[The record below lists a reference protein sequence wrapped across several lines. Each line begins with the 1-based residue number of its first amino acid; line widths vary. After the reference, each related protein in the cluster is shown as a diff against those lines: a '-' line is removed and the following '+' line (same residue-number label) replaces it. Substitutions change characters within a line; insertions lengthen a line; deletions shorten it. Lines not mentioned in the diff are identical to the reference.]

1 MASYNYGGQNA
12 MSYQGNNNFN
22 QYQNNNQQFYGATY
36 QNNSNAFMNNQ
47 SNNNN
52 NAFPSNPP
60 KESDDDDSDDW
71 YETDSDS
78 NESDSVFHRKSI
90 NIASLPTDS
99 TTTNYIPK
107 SQPVGNNYLAGNG
120 ANGNNNFA
128 QFSNHNNNNNKYNYN
143 RPNNNNNNSNQQRYQ
158 QAKNPRPPPPK
169 NSSRPK
175 QTKSYQQPPPPNTGP
190 YGGQALQQMQS
201 MSMRT
206 VTKPNMLQQMSQS
219 TSSLLSN
226 NNNAVPPP
234 PSSMPIDN
242 IKAKKKVKNKGKKK
256 KGKKGKKSKK
266 KNKDKQHKIEIS
278 EAVPPPPGP
287 PPPDNANDDNNNGS
301 LFKPMHTKTLSIAP
315 PPGLPRPPA
324 YSYASTIAPDD
335 QDLYHDQDEN
345 QKKDEKPELHGMS
358 KREKAV
364 AELIS
369 TEVTYVEQL
378 EKLITLYMD
387 KLEDK
392 EKIINTKDWS
402 HVFPS
407 SLKTILNL
415 NKQLLADLK
424 KRKSENNDDDK
435 LIISDILLGFT
446 PYFKMYQAYM
456 NNSTKQLAAITKCLD
471 NAKFYNFQQETRRKC
486 NNLTVSDMV
495 ILPVQ
500 RIPRYK
506 LLVQEIF
513 KRTEKD
519 HPDFEGLEKALAL
532 IEKINNENNA
542 KLKDLDSRMKVLNV
556 TNDLEK
562 APNLSSPTRKFVFAG
577 ELLKIK
583 VNGKLEKMVFYL
595 FNDCMVYAAMPS
607 AFGKKYIFKMRMPI
621 DAAFAVQKI
630 KDTKKYKNVMA
641 IYSSL
646 ESFMVTTGDNTEL
659 KFKWMKIITKCI
671 DNARHGHYYHANS
684 RNARK
689 GRGSV
694 LISQASLQIPKQLKK
709 ELNKEL
715 SVMHMDQSLDDKK
728 KNKKGKHQR
737 FKTKH
742 QIALLTDSD
751 KLQVAPERGNT
762 SNAELAIY
770 GGRQRRKQ
778 SKYGMFSYSTGSG
791 GALEPEDDLSDDE
804 KEFFGISKNKSNHLK
819 VSQSVAVLPGLD
831 NVVDAPQIQRAGT
844 SYNAEKRGT
853 KPKMYAKRSN
863 AAQSMQPSSAIDH
876 NRAATAAVPSF
887 GQISNNMG
895 IPPPPPPSS
904 SAPQQ
909 QQQMP
914 PPIPPQTILA
924 SKTSHTSERRLSDPP
939 PAPSPVVEATQ
950 QRLSVARRRSFGGS
964 ISQNKF
970 ALNNNNNNEMMKH
983 MEYAEDEYEYDDTY
997 DAEDQLMAP
1006 KQARRSKST
1015 KPSSFRNDKKKN
1027 GNKYG
1032 GQPTP
1037 FAALSNKNN
1046 NNAIAMSNGPSFGC
1060 VIWRNFNVNNDDNK
1074 LLFRQMKN
1082 ILTDVQAFANNQSV
1096 LQAVNEKIQIT
1107 EDVLVVVNS
1116 QDESQDH
1123 ELIRMLRENS
1133 SFDQEILLFN
1143 NKQNGKY
1150 RAPWLT
1156 SFSNIKF
1163 TQSQDEVIKH
1173 IKKFTKYAKLNSMM
1187 KSDEEDEK
1195 EVITKSNTFTSPP
1208 PAQQSINRQQTF
1220 TPSYSSSS
1228 SMRPPSHFNK
1238 TKSVNIAS
1246 KVPSVSSPK
1255 ANHISSVSSVA
1266 SPKASNIAKK
1276 FTAMNSVSN
1285 NSYKSPGTNDALAVI
1300 KRNKFNAFREKDSDD
1315 EDDTQSN
1322 NNTSASFG
1330 RSSSQKITKNKSKGK
1345 TAKPYT
1351 GDPTI
1356 WNAYL
1361 DQHNGSEP
1369 ANEWALHKFVKA
1381 DKSLPT
1387 ISFKQ
1392 AREMFKGC
1400 KGRGRL

>member
-1 MASYNYGGQNA
+1 
-12 MSYQGNNNFN
+12 MSYQGQNNNFN
-22 QYQNNNQQFYGATY
+22 QYQNNNNQQFYGATY
-36 QNNSNAFMNNQ
+36 QSNNNAFINNQ
-47 SNNNN
+47 GQNNNLNQYQSNNN
-52 NAFPSNPP
+52 NAFPSNPA
-60 KESDDDDSDDW
+60 KESDGDDSDDW

-107 SQPVGNNYLAGNG
+107 SQPMGNNY
-120 ANGNNNFA
+120 
-128 QFSNHNNNNNKYNYN
+128 
-143 RPNNNNNNSNQQRYQ
+143 YQ
-158 QAKNPRPPPPK
+158 Q
-169 NSSRPK
+169 
-175 QTKSYQQPPPPNTGP
+175 
-190 YGGQALQQMQS
+190 QALQQMQS

-206 VTKPNMLQQMSQS
+206 VTQPQRNIPTSKAGFAPAKPNMLQQMSQS
-219 TSSLLSN
+219 TSSLFS

-234 PSSMPIDN
+234 PSSMPITAEN
-242 IKAKKKVKNKGKKK
+242 KKSKSKGKGKRK
-256 KGKKGKKSKK
+256 KGKKGKRNKK
-266 KNKDKQHKIEIS
+266 KNKDKSKQYTIQTTE
-278 EAVPPPPGP
+278 VFPPPPP
-287 PPPDNANDDNNNGS
+287 PEDVPPALNES
-301 LFKPMHTKTLSIAP
+301 KSVPTHTKTISIAP
-315 PPGLPRPPA
+315 PSGLPRPPA
-324 YSYASTIAPDD
+324 YSYASTIAPDTD
-335 QDLYHDQDEN
+335 
-345 QKKDEKPELHGMS
+345 MS
-358 KREKAV
+358 MSMSMSMSTSTSTKREKAV

-378 EKLITLYMD
+378 EKLINLYMD

-392 EKIINTKDWS
+392 EKIINTKDWN

-407 SLKTILNL
+407 SLKTIFNL
-415 NKQLLADLK
+415 NKQLLTDFK
-424 KRKSENNDDDK
+424 KRKSENTDDDK

-456 NNSTKQLAAITKCLD
+456 NSSQKQLAAITKCLD

-486 NNLTVSDMV
+486 NNLTLSDMV

-532 IEKINNENNA
+532 IEKINSENNA
-542 KLKDLDSRMKVLNV
+542 KLKDLDSRMKVLNI

-562 APNLSSPTRKFVFAG
+562 GPNLSSPTRKFVFAG
-577 ELLKIK
+577 EMFKIK
-583 VNGKLEKMVFYL
+583 VNGKLEKMIFYL

-646 ESFMVTTGDNTEL
+646 ESFMITTGDNTEL

-671 DNARHGHYYHANS
+671 DDARHGHYYHASS
-684 RNARK
+684 RNARM

-715 SVMHMDQSLDDKK
+715 SVIHMDQSLDNKK
-728 KNKKGKHQR
+728 KKGKHQR

-762 SNAELAIY
+762 SNAEVAIY

-791 GALEPEDDLSDDE
+791 GPFQPEDDLSDDE
-804 KEFFGISKNKSNHLK
+804 KEFFGISTNKNNKGSHLK
-819 VSQSVAVLPGLD
+819 VSQSVAILPGLGGLV
-831 NVVDAPQIQRAGT
+831 NNKNSNNQIQRATT
-844 SYNAEKRGT
+844 SYNQQKRGT
-853 KPKMYAKRSN
+853 KPKMYAKRTKGAKSVQEN
-863 AAQSMQPSSAIDH
+863 SPIDH
-876 NRAATAAVPSF
+876 NRAATAAVPSY
-887 GQISNNMG
+887 GQITNNMEF
-895 IPPPPPPSS
+895 PPPPPLPSN
-904 SAPQQ
+904 AT
-909 QQQMP
+909 MP
-914 PPIPPQTILA
+914 SNTALPPNTILA

-950 QRLSVARRRSFGGS
+950 QRLSIARRRSFGGS
-964 ISQNKF
+964 ISNKF
-970 ALNNNNNNEMMKH
+970 ALNNTEMMKH
-983 MEYAEDEYEYDDTY
+983 MEYAEDEYEYEYEYDDTY
-997 DAEDQLMAP
+997 DAQDQLIA
-1006 KQARRSKST
+1006 
-1015 KPSSFRNDKKKN
+1015 PSSF
-1027 GNKYG
+1027 
-1032 GQPTP
+1032 
-1037 FAALSNKNN
+1037 KNN
-1046 NNAIAMSNGPSFGC
+1046 KTKSNNNGIEMSNGPSFGC

-1074 LLFRQMKN
+1074 LIFRQMKN
-1082 ILTDVQAFANNQSV
+1082 ILTDVQQFSNNHGV

-1107 EDVLVVVNS
+1107 EDILVVVNS
-1116 QDESQDH
+1116 QNESQDH
-1123 ELIRMLRENS
+1123 QLIRMLREDL

-1173 IKKFTKYAKLNSMM
+1173 IKKFTKYAKLNSMI
-1187 KSDEEDEK
+1187 KSDEENDNEM
-1195 EVITKSNTFTSPP
+1195 ITKAKTFTSPP
-1208 PAQQSINRQQTF
+1208 PV
-1220 TPSYSSSS
+1220 PS
-1228 SMRPPSHFNK
+1228 PQHFNK
-1238 TKSVNIAS
+1238 AKSINT
-1246 KVPSVSSPK
+1246 VS
-1255 ANHISSVSSVA
+1255 NVSFIA
-1266 SPKASNIAKK
+1266 SPKASHIAKK
-1276 FTAMNSVSN
+1276 FTAINSGSNNSN
-1285 NSYKSPGTNDALAVI
+1285 NSYKSPGANDALSVI
-1300 KRNKFNAFREKDSDD
+1300 RGNKFNAFRNKESEN
-1315 EDDTQSN
+1315 EDNSN
-1322 NNTSASFG
+1322 SKNTSASFA
-1330 RSSSQKITKNKSKGK
+1330 RSQSESQKMTKNKSKSK
-1345 TAKPYT
+1345 SAKQYM

-1356 WNAYL
+1356 WNSYL
-1361 DQHNGSEP
+1361 EQHNGSEP
-1369 ANEWALHKFVKA
+1369 ANEWALHKFVKM